1 MPFGP
6 LVILMLLVYILF
18 LGVVIALWFA
28 LSPRRKPD
36 VQEEPQRER
45 FTRAEERSYN
55 VRTYAGGGN
64 DAVRGA
70 NVSTARRTRPSSAR
84 AQTRADAESSS
95 TGARDTRARNTETQ
109 KPTKPE
115 KKRKNDAFEDFIRS
129 KNDDFDF

>member
-1 MPFGP
+1 
-6 LVILMLLVYILF
+6 MLLVYILF

-36 VQEEPQRER
+36 VQEGPQRER
-45 FTRAEERSYN
+45 FTRAEERNYRS

-64 DAVRGA
+64 DSVRGA
-70 NVSTARRTRPSSAR
+70 NASTARPKPSSTG
-84 AQTRADAESSS
+84 AQTRANAESSNAR
-95 TGARDTRARNTETQ
+95 ARDTRARNTETQ